1 MLCALT
7 TPSPEDLTDLGEI
20 APLIVFINFIF
31 GSAGITSPCAG
42 NAMAQSEVMKIK
54 VRKRLRISELY

>member
-20 APLIVFINFIF
+20 EPLIVLINFIF
-31 GSAGITSPCAG
+31 DSAKTTSPCAG
-42 NAMAQSEVMKIK
+42 IAMAQSEVIRINI
-54 VRKRLRISELY
+54 RKR